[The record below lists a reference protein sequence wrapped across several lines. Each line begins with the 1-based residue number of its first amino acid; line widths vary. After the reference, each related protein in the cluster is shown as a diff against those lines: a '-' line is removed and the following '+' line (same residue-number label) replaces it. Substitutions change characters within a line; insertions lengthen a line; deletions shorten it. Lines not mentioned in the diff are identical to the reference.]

1 MVISNKS
8 RPKSANGI
16 WSFPLHVCSTGFFC
30 AFSKKLKEKKT
41 QGIFTETQPIGGIL
55 PKNQAKISIL
65 FLFVAQN
72 FFVSH
77 KFGKIF

>member
-1 MVISNKS
+1 MAFGRFHCMSVVQAFFVRFQKNS
-8 RPKSANGI
+8 RK
-16 WSFPLHVCSTGFFC
+16 
-30 AFSKKLKEKKT
+30 KKT

-65 FLFVAQN
+65 FLFVTQN
-72 FFVSH
+72 FLVSH